1 MTSKATWTFASLIVG
16 GALTGMTASSLAQSP
31 AQALLDDSFVA
42 SLGTFVVNSNLKAN
56 LNGGS
61 ATNPEVNFDDT
72 FGKSRDATRW
82 RFDGLWRITPAHHL
96 RLMYFDNANSRT
108 KTLANDLEWG
118 DYTFNKGTSATL
130 DFRQQT
136 TALSYEYA
144 FMRTPTYEVAASLG
158 VHYSKTKLGLSGQA
172 TVTHPDGSTTNDSGA
187 VSSNSVAAPLPLIG
201 LRGGWVV
208 APQWYVDAGA
218 SVFKM
223 KYDNYDGQWTDWRA
237 AATWMYNRNF
247 GVGLGVNGFTANVK
261 ITKDNFDGRLKSG
274 YSGLQVFATGA
285 F

>member
-1 MTSKATWTFASLIVG
+1 MTSNCTWKFGPLAIC
-16 GALTGMTASSLAQSP
+16 GMLACGLAQAQSP

-42 SLGTFVVNSNLKAN
+42 SLGTFIVNSSLKAN
-56 LNGGS
+56 FNGS
-61 ATNPEVNFDDT
+61 VATNPEVNFDDT

-108 KTLANDLEWG
+108 RTLADDLKWG
-118 DYTFNKGTSATL
+118 DYTFNKGS
-130 DFRQQT
+130 
-136 TALSYEYA
+136 
-144 FMRTPTYEVAASLG
+144 
-158 VHYSKTKLGLSGQA
+158 
-172 TVTHPDGSTTNDSGA
+172 STTSESGA

-218 SVFKM
+218 SVFKI
-223 KYDNYDGQWTDWRA
+223 KYDAYDGQWTDWRA

-247 GVGLGVNGFTANVK
+247 GLGLGVNGFTSNVK
-261 ITKDNFDGRLKSG
+261 VTKDNFDGRLKNG
-274 YSGLQVFATGA
+274 YSGLQLFVTGA
-285 F
+285 Y